1 MEKRVRTSLLLSFYG
16 PMLTERQ
23 RETLRMHEE
32 DDLSLSPKEQGL
44 AQLGFQGHEP
54 LGQGGLGD
62 VQALGGPGDVFLPGD
77 G

>member
-32 DDLSLSPKEQGL
+32 DDLSLSEI
-44 AQLGFQGHEP
+44 AQ
-54 LGQGGLGD
+54 
-62 VQALGGPGDVFLPGD
+62 
-77 G
+77 